1 MIIREIKNQF
11 LSLVDA
17 LNRIDGDAWA
27 DYYSSDG
34 FISAMVGTDYY
45 QSRAKFISAIKEY
58 FSMRETQKV
67 TPVEIQVTVLQE
79 DLALMISSE
88 KSEMQMK
95 DGVTI
100 VSDHTFSMLWK
111 KEDAG
116 WKIIHS
122 HESWIDTAAAQ
133 Q

>member
-1 MIIREIKNQF
+1 
-11 LSLVDA
+11 
-17 LNRIDGDAWA
+17 
-27 DYYSSDG
+27 
-34 FISAMVGTDYY
+34 
-45 QSRAKFISAIKEY
+45 
-58 FSMRETQKV
+58 MRETQKV

-111 KEDAG
+111 KEDTG

-122 HESWIDTAAAQ
+122 HESWIDTAAA
-133 Q
+133 